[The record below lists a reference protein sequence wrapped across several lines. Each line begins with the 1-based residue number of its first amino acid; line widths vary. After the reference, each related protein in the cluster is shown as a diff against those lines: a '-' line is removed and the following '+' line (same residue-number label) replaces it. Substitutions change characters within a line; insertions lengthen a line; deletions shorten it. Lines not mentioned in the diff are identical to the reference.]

1 MDHYKIVYDETA
13 LLDFINWLPE
23 LKANQKFMVALFAR
37 KKYDDSIKSSDKTQL
52 KRFTA
57 NKKTLY
63 NKIKAL
69 EIPMGYW
76 KLKDNTPVSQRS
88 LVLYIMPNPRCMKK
102 ATEAMGKACWDL
114 MKSENYNPDAEVMSC
129 IQRAKSE
136 SIYVDFDIDD
146 KTIDLSMLNNIF
158 PQSDTY
164 KCYDILETRGGY
176 HILVN
181 PKKASK
187 AIQLKR
193 TSDKK
198 TKNWYNE
205 IKKRFNVDQCGDQFI
220 PVPGCCQGD
229 FIPKML

>member
-1 MDHYKIVYDETA
+1 MDHYKIIYDETA

-57 NKKTLY
+57 NKKTLC

-102 ATEAMGKACWDL
+102 ATELMGKACWDL
-114 MKSENYNPDAEVMSC
+114 IKSENYNLHAEALSC
-129 IQRAKSE
+129 IQKAKGDT
-136 SIYVDFDIDD
+136 IYVDFDIDSKD
-146 KTIDLSMLNNIF
+146 VDLSILDKIF
-158 PQSDTY
+158 PQNDMY
-164 KCYDILETRGGY
+164 KCYNILETRGGY
-176 HILVN
+176 HILID
-181 PKKASK
+181 PKQASK
-187 AIQLKR
+187 ARSLNEI
-193 TSDKK
+193 KK
-198 TKNWYNE
+198 ANWYNE
-205 IKKRFNVDQCGDQFI
+205 VKNAFEVDQCGDQFI
-220 PVPGCCQGD
+220 PMPGCCQGG